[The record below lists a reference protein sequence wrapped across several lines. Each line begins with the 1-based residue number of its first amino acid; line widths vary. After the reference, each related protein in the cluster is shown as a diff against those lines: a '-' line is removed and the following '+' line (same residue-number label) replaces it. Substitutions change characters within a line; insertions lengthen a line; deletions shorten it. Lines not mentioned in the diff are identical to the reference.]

1 MACHAALTTTPGAR
15 GASGMRRRREL
26 PRDQDAEGRL
36 AYFGECMS
44 LAEIMGAL
52 VCRQSPRRGAR
63 PGHVRRDARRETQLF
78 AAILRPRTRP
88 ATLGGPGTLTIG
100 REIISQKIVLK
111 IEKRLT
117 EGRASHMGDVALPL
131 ALSLAWDLH
140 GAQPRGPLAR
150 IGSLGGRQTR
160 RGRVPDAER
169 GFVSVECGDL
179 KGRL

>member
-63 PGHVRRDARRETQLF
+63 PGHVRRDARRETQSF
-78 AAILRPRTRP
+78 AAIVRPRTRP

-131 ALSLAWDLH
+131 ALSLAWGLH
-140 GAQPRGPLAR
+140 GYSRGALWHGLGASAAGRRAGDGFLTPREVSCPW
-150 IGSLGGRQTR
+150 S
-160 RGRVPDAER
+160 AEI
-169 GFVSVECGDL
+169 
-179 KGRL
+179 